1 MRREGFEF
9 SIGRPEVIVKIEDGV
24 KLEPFEHLVID
35 TPDEFS
41 GSIIEKLGKRK
52 ANMTNMVPMGSGYT
66 RLEFEIPARG
76 LIGIRTEFLTE
87 TKGEGVMNHS
97 FPLAC

>member
-1 MRREGFEF
+1 
-9 SIGRPEVIVKIEDGV
+9 
-24 KLEPFEHLVID
+24 
-35 TPDEFS
+35 
-41 GSIIEKLGKRK
+41 
-52 ANMTNMVPMGSGYT
+52 MTNMVPMGEGYT

-97 FPLAC
+97 FLEF